1 MKCCALESR
10 GIYTWTVTVWDNHGR
25 AASESQSF
33 EMALLH
39 REDWK
44 AKWVQ
49 SPMKRKKTKK
59 GVGKQDPATPFRYR
73 FTLPENAIKAR
84 VYSTCHGAYRLSVNG
99 QRADR
104 REFAPEH
111 TVYKHYLCY
120 QTTDI
125 TDLLH
130 TGENV
135 LGMYPKFHKF

>member
-1 MKCCALESR
+1 M
-10 GIYTWTVTVWDNHGR
+10 GTVSHET
-25 AASESQSF
+25 E
-33 EMALLH
+33 
-39 REDWK
+39 ED
-44 AKWVQ
+44 
-49 SPMKRKKTKK
+49 KK